1 MTHGQRLKWSGSQW
15 KVISKKKKKKGSGKV
30 NKGDYVRQIQE
41 NIGMADLI
49 AKLIET
55 ANISQ
60 MFTSV
65 KLT

>member
-15 KVISKKKKKKGSGKV
+15 KVIPKKKKGSWKV
-30 NKGDYVRQIQE
+30 NKGDNVGQIQE

-49 AKLIET
+49 AKLIEA

-60 MFTSV
+60 MFTYQ
-65 KLT
+65 KHT